1 MMMHYSKDMPG
12 LIDLGT
18 ASVETR
24 GVARFDQDTD
34 GGERYLIPGI
44 LAD

>member
-1 MMMHYSKDMPG
+1 MQQSKEKSG

-18 ASVETR
+18 ASVETK

>member
-1 MMMHYSKDMPG
+1 MQHNKQQPG

-24 GVARFDQDTD
+24 GVALYNQDTD
-34 GGERYLIPGI
+34 GGPRDFI
-44 LAD
+44 LGTLAG

>member
-1 MMMHYSKDMPG
+1 MMMKYIKEMPE

-18 ASVETR
+18 ASIETK
-24 GVARFDQDTD
+24 GVARFNQDTD
-34 GGERYLIPGI
+34 GGERDLIPGV

>member
-1 MMMHYSKDMPG
+1 MQYSKQKPE

-18 ASVETR
+18 ASVETK

>member
-1 MMMHYSKDMPG
+1 MMQYSKQKPE

-18 ASVETR
+18 ASVETK